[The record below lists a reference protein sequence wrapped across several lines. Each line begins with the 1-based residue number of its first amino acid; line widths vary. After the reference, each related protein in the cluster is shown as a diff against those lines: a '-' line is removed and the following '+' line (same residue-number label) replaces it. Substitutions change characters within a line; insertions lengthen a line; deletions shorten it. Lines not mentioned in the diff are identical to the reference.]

1 VSDNTLIAPRRPR
14 GAPAAAPV
22 RDAPGP
28 RERFG
33 IAAELRLLW
42 SSPVGRTLIIATEV
56 VVAALV
62 AGLITLWPGPGSQ
75 GVGGLVG
82 LEAEVERVT
91 AGPCAED
98 PVNGCR
104 RAQVVLGEGVRAGE
118 RVWVS
123 MSTAPGS
130 VAAEVDPGATMRV
143 FRDGDEFY
151 FRAIDHSSDLL
162 TLVLIFG
169 AVLIAVAGWQGARAL
184 LGLGVSAIL
193 VVAFVIPALRND
205 ASPILI
211 ALVGAASALTV
222 AALVTHG
229 PRLKALLAILCAAL
243 LLPALAA
250 LAWVAVELTDLAG
263 LSGDL
268 AIALDQQLPGLSL
281 SALAIAGMVIA
292 ASGALDDVV
301 ISQISTT
308 LALPAAD
315 RFRVAMRVGRDHLA
329 AAVNTLILSYAGAS
343 LPFLIGFSLFQ
354 GDWTLAL
361 SDELVATSI
370 VAMLVG
376 SLGLCI
382 AVPISTAATVA
393 VAQRIPGLRPEPSG
407 HHH

>member
-1 VSDNTLIAPRRPR
+1 
-14 GAPAAAPV
+14 
-22 RDAPGP
+22 
-28 RERFG
+28 
-33 IAAELRLLW
+33 
-42 SSPVGRTLIIATEV
+42 
-56 VVAALV
+56 
-62 AGLITLWPGPGSQ
+62 
-75 GVGGLVG
+75 VGGLVG

-104 RAQVVLGEGVRAGE
+104 RAQVVLGEGLRAGE
-118 RVWVS
+118 WVWVS

-143 FRDGDEFY
+143 FRDGGEFY